1 MLKLPF
7 RLTKT
12 AAMTAIGLTLIGG
25 AVVAQVAPMEAVQWD
40 KRRLDQLDRNVRR
53 LERALTQRNAAG
65 QPVLVEPDPEVVALQ
80 GQLQIMDR
88 RLSDLEQTFQR
99 VNADGE
105 RLTFQLDEATRDN
118 AALSRRLRDLEG
130 RVERAEKAAE
140 EEAELNG
147 PIVANSPTG
156 DAAQDLT
163 AALRLLGT
171 DGPRGQRALE
181 TVIVTWPN
189 TPQSREAN
197 SRLGDLHVAARDN
210 AAAVPAYAAA
220 LMNEAWTQ
228 SDNPAAALVAFFG
241 MMSDEQ
247 RHALRDAVRMVQG
260 PETAEP
266 ATTPSAPGAPSAQ
279 TEAGKGDAAE
289 NPASATE
296 RDGR

>member
-80 GQLQIMDR
+80 GQMQIMDR

-197 SRLGDLHVAARDN
+197 SRLGDLYVAARDN

-220 LMNEAWTQ
+220 LNGWPRTPWAPETTLKLA
-228 SDNPAAALVAFFG
+228 
-241 MMSDEQ
+241 E
-247 RHALRDAVRMVQG
+247 ALRATDRATQACGALTEFTRRYA
-260 PETAEP
+260 ETATAAQKTR
-266 ATTPSAPGAPSAQ
+266 ATQLRTRANCS
-279 TEAGKGDAAE
+279 
-289 NPASATE
+289 
-296 RDGR
+296 

>member
-1 MLKLPF
+1 MLKSPF
-7 RLTKT
+7 RLAKPAALT
-12 AAMTAIGLTLIGG
+12 AVGLILIGG
-25 AVVAQVAPMEAVQWD
+25 AVVAQVQPMEPVQWD

-65 QPVLVEPDPEVVALQ
+65 QPVIVEPDPEVVALQ
-80 GQLQIMDR
+80 GQVSILER

-147 PIVANSPTG
+147 PIVAHSPTG

-171 DGPRGQRALE
+171 DGVRGQRALE

-197 SRLGDLHVAARDN
+197 SRLGDLYVAARDN

-220 LMNEAWTQ
+220 LNGWPRTPWAPETTLKLA
-228 SDNPAAALVAFFG
+228 
-241 MMSDEQ
+241 E
-247 RHALRDAVRMVQG
+247 ALRATDRSTQACGALTEFTRRYA
-260 PETAEP
+260 ETATAAQKTR
-266 ATTPSAPGAPSAQ
+266 ATQLRTR
-279 TEAGKGDAAE
+279 
-289 NPASATE
+289 ASCS
-296 RDGR
+296 

>member
-7 RLTKT
+7 SKS

-25 AVVAQVAPMEAVQWD
+25 AVVAQVAPMEPVQWD

-65 QPVLVEPDPEVVALQ
+65 QPVLVEPDPELVAMQ

-99 VNADGE
+99 VNADSE

-147 PIVANSPTG
+147 PITANSPTG

-189 TPQSREAN
+189 TPQSREAS

-220 LMNEAWTQ
+220 LNGWPRTPWAPETTLKLA
-228 SDNPAAALVAFFG
+228 
-241 MMSDEQ
+241 E
-247 RHALRDAVRMVQG
+247 ALRVTDRATQACGALNEFTRRYAD
-260 PETAEP
+260 TATAAQKTR
-266 ATTPSAPGAPSAQ
+266 ATQLRTR
-279 TEAGKGDAAE
+279 
-289 NPASATE
+289 ASCN
-296 RDGR
+296 

>member
-25 AVVAQVAPMEAVQWD
+25 AVVAQVAPMEPVQWD

-65 QPVLVEPDPEVVALQ
+65 QPVLVEPDPEVVAMQ

-147 PIVANSPTG
+147 PIVAHSPTG

-163 AALRLLGT
+163 GALRLLGI

-197 SRLGDLHVAARDN
+197 SRLGDLYVAARDN

-220 LMNEAWTQ
+220 LNGWPRTPWAPETTLKLA
-228 SDNPAAALVAFFG
+228 
-241 MMSDEQ
+241 E
-247 RHALRDAVRMVQG
+247 ALRATDRATQACGALTEFTRRYA
-260 PETAEP
+260 ETATAAQKTR
-266 ATTPSAPGAPSAQ
+266 ATQLRTRANCS
-279 TEAGKGDAAE
+279 
-289 NPASATE
+289 
-296 RDGR
+296 

>member
-7 RLTKT
+7 SKS
-12 AAMTAIGLTLIGG
+12 AALTAIGLTLIGG
-25 AVVAQVAPMEAVQWD
+25 AVVAQVAPMEPVQWD

-65 QPVLVEPDPEVVALQ
+65 QPVLVEPDPEVVAMQ

-88 RLSDLEQTFQR
+88 RLADVEQTFQR
-99 VNADGE
+99 MNADSE

-171 DGPRGQRALE
+171 DGVRGQRALE

-189 TPQSREAN
+189 TPQSREAS

-220 LMNEAWTQ
+220 LNGWPRTPWAPETTLKLA
-228 SDNPAAALVAFFG
+228 
-241 MMSDEQ
+241 E
-247 RHALRDAVRMVQG
+247 ALRATDRATQACGALTEFTRRYA
-260 PETAEP
+260 ETATAAQKTR
-266 ATTPSAPGAPSAQ
+266 ATQLRTRANCS
-279 TEAGKGDAAE
+279 
-289 NPASATE
+289 
-296 RDGR
+296 

>member
-80 GQLQIMDR
+80 GQMQIMDR

-118 AALSRRLRDLEG
+118 AVLARRLRDAEA
-130 RVERAEKAAE
+130 RIEKIEKAAE

-147 PIVANSPTG
+147 PIVAHSPTG
-156 DAAQDLT
+156 DAGQDL
-163 AALRLLGT
+163 AAAVRLLGT
-171 DGPRGQRALE
+171 DAVRGERALE

-220 LMNEAWTQ
+220 LNGWPRTPWAPETTLKLA
-228 SDNPAAALVAFFG
+228 
-241 MMSDEQ
+241 E
-247 RHALRDAVRMVQG
+247 ALRATDRNTQACGALNEFTRRYA
-260 PETAEP
+260 ETATAAQKTR
-266 ATTPSAPGAPSAQ
+266 ATQLRTRANCS
-279 TEAGKGDAAE
+279 
-289 NPASATE
+289 
-296 RDGR
+296 

>member
-25 AVVAQVAPMEAVQWD
+25 AVVAQVAPMEPVQWD

-65 QPVLVEPDPEVVALQ
+65 QPVLVEPDPEAVALQ
-80 GQLQIMDR
+80 GQMQIMDR

-197 SRLGDLHVAARDN
+197 SRLGDLYVAARDN

-220 LMNEAWTQ
+220 LNGWPRTPWAPETTLKLA
-228 SDNPAAALVAFFG
+228 
-241 MMSDEQ
+241 E
-247 RHALRDAVRMVQG
+247 ALRATDRATQACGALTEFTRRYA
-260 PETAEP
+260 ETATAAQKTR
-266 ATTPSAPGAPSAQ
+266 ATQLRTRANCS
-279 TEAGKGDAAE
+279 
-289 NPASATE
+289 
-296 RDGR
+296 

>member
-7 RLTKT
+7 SKS

-25 AVVAQVAPMEAVQWD
+25 AVVAQVAPMEPVQWD

-65 QPVLVEPDPEVVALQ
+65 QPVLVEPDPEVVAMQ
-80 GQLQIMDR
+80 GQLEIMDR

-140 EEAELNG
+140 EEAELNE
-147 PIVANSPTG
+147 PITPNSPTG
-156 DAAQDLT
+156 DASQDLT

-171 DGPRGQRALE
+171 DGARGQR
-181 TVIVTWPN
+181 
-189 TPQSREAN
+189 
-197 SRLGDLHVAARDN
+197 
-210 AAAVPAYAAA
+210 
-220 LMNEAWTQ
+220 
-228 SDNPAAALVAFFG
+228 
-241 MMSDEQ
+241 
-247 RHALRDAVRMVQG
+247 
-260 PETAEP
+260 
-266 ATTPSAPGAPSAQ
+266 
-279 TEAGKGDAAE
+279 
-289 NPASATE
+289 
-296 RDGR
+296 

>member
-7 RLTKT
+7 SKS
-12 AAMTAIGLTLIGG
+12 AALTAIGLTLIGG
-25 AVVAQVAPMEAVQWD
+25 AVVAQVAPMEPVQWD

-65 QPVLVEPDPEVVALQ
+65 QPVLVEPDPEVVAMQ

-88 RLSDLEQTFQR
+88 RLADVEQTFQR
-99 VNADGE
+99 MNADSE

-171 DGPRGQRALE
+171 DGVRGQRALE

-197 SRLGDLHVAARDN
+197 SRLGDLYVAARDN

-220 LMNEAWTQ
+220 LNGWPRTPWAPETTLKLA
-228 SDNPAAALVAFFG
+228 
-241 MMSDEQ
+241 E
-247 RHALRDAVRMVQG
+247 ALRATDRNTQACGALTEFTRRYA
-260 PETAEP
+260 ETATAAQKTR
-266 ATTPSAPGAPSAQ
+266 ATQLRTRANCS
-279 TEAGKGDAAE
+279 
-289 NPASATE
+289 
-296 RDGR
+296 

>member
-12 AAMTAIGLTLIGG
+12 ATMTAIGLTLIGG

-80 GQLQIMDR
+80 GQMQIMDR

-197 SRLGDLHVAARDN
+197 SRLGDLYVAARDN

-220 LMNEAWTQ
+220 LNGWPRTPWAPETTLKLA
-228 SDNPAAALVAFFG
+228 
-241 MMSDEQ
+241 E
-247 RHALRDAVRMVQG
+247 ALRATDRATQACGALTEFTRRYA
-260 PETAEP
+260 ETATAAQKTR
-266 ATTPSAPGAPSAQ
+266 ATQLRTR
-279 TEAGKGDAAE
+279 AAC
-289 NPASATE
+289 T
-296 RDGR
+296 

>member
-7 RLTKT
+7 QLTKT

-80 GQLQIMDR
+80 GQMQIMDR

-99 VNADGE
+99 VNADSE

-163 AALRLLGT
+163 AALRLLGI

-197 SRLGDLHVAARDN
+197 SRLGDLYVAARDN

-220 LMNEAWTQ
+220 LNGWPRTPWAPETTLKLA
-228 SDNPAAALVAFFG
+228 
-241 MMSDEQ
+241 E
-247 RHALRDAVRMVQG
+247 ALRATDRGTQACGALNEFTRRYA
-260 PETAEP
+260 ETATAAQKTR
-266 ATTPSAPGAPSAQ
+266 ATQLRTRANCS
-279 TEAGKGDAAE
+279 
-289 NPASATE
+289 
-296 RDGR
+296 

>member
-1 MLKLPF
+1 MLKLTF
-7 RLTKT
+7 SKS

-25 AVVAQVAPMEAVQWD
+25 AVVAQVAPMEPVQWD

-65 QPVLVEPDPEVVALQ
+65 QPVLVEPDPEVVAMQ
-80 GQLQIMDR
+80 GQLQIMER

-147 PIVANSPTG
+147 PIVAHSPTG

-171 DGPRGQRALE
+171 DGVRGQRALE

-197 SRLGDLHVAARDN
+197 SRLGDVYVAARDN

-220 LMNEAWTQ
+220 LNGWPRTPWAPETTLKLA
-228 SDNPAAALVAFFG
+228 
-241 MMSDEQ
+241 E
-247 RHALRDAVRMVQG
+247 ALRATDRASQACGALTEFTRRYA
-260 PETAEP
+260 ETATAAQKTR
-266 ATTPSAPGAPSAQ
+266 ATQLRTRANCS
-279 TEAGKGDAAE
+279 
-289 NPASATE
+289 
-296 RDGR
+296 

>member
-7 RLTKT
+7 SKS
-12 AAMTAIGLTLIGG
+12 AALTAIGLTLIGG
-25 AVVAQVAPMEAVQWD
+25 TVVAQVAPMEPVQWD

-65 QPVLVEPDPEVVALQ
+65 QPVVVEPDPEVVAMQ

-118 AALSRRLRDLEG
+118 AALSRRLRDAEARLEKI
-130 RVERAEKAAE
+130 EKAAE
-140 EEAELNG
+140 EEAEMNG
-147 PIVANSPTG
+147 PITPNSPTG

-189 TPQSREAN
+189 TPQSREAS

-220 LMNEAWTQ
+220 LNGWPRTPWAPETTLKLA
-228 SDNPAAALVAFFG
+228 
-241 MMSDEQ
+241 E
-247 RHALRDAVRMVQG
+247 ALRATDRATQACGALTEFTRRYA
-260 PETAEP
+260 ETATAAQKTR
-266 ATTPSAPGAPSAQ
+266 ATQLRTRANCS
-279 TEAGKGDAAE
+279 
-289 NPASATE
+289 
-296 RDGR
+296 

>member
-7 RLTKT
+7 RVTKT

-25 AVVAQVAPMEAVQWD
+25 AVVAQTVPMEAVQWD

-65 QPVLVEPDPEVVALQ
+65 QPVLVEPDPEVVAMQ
-80 GQLQIMDR
+80 GQLQIMER

-130 RVERAEKAAE
+130 RVERAETAAQ

-197 SRLGDLHVAARDN
+197 SRLGDLYVAARDN

-220 LMNEAWTQ
+220 LNGWPRTPWAPETTLKLA
-228 SDNPAAALVAFFG
+228 
-241 MMSDEQ
+241 E
-247 RHALRDAVRMVQG
+247 ALRATDRATQACGALTEFGRRYA
-260 PETAEP
+260 EAATAAQKTR
-266 ATTPSAPGAPSAQ
+266 ATQLRTR
-279 TEAGKGDAAE
+279 
-289 NPASATE
+289 ASCN
-296 RDGR
+296 

>member
-1 MLKLPF
+1 MPKLPF
-7 RLTKT
+7 SKS
-12 AAMTAIGLTLIGG
+12 AALTAIGLTLIGG
-25 AVVAQVAPMEAVQWD
+25 AVVAQVAPMEPVQWD

-65 QPVLVEPDPEVVALQ
+65 QPVLVEPDPEVVAMQ
-80 GQLQIMDR
+80 GQVSILER
-88 RLSDLEQTFQR
+88 RLADVEQTFQR
-99 VNADGE
+99 MNADSE

-140 EEAELNG
+140 EQAELNG

-171 DGPRGQRALE
+171 DGVRGQRALE

-189 TPQSREAN
+189 TPQSREAS

-220 LMNEAWTQ
+220 LNGWPRTPWAPETTLKLA
-228 SDNPAAALVAFFG
+228 
-241 MMSDEQ
+241 E
-247 RHALRDAVRMVQG
+247 ALRATDRATQACGALNEFTRRYA
-260 PETAEP
+260 ETATAAQKTR
-266 ATTPSAPGAPSAQ
+266 ATQLRTRANCS
-279 TEAGKGDAAE
+279 
-289 NPASATE
+289 
-296 RDGR
+296 

>member
-7 RLTKT
+7 SKS
-12 AAMTAIGLTLIGG
+12 AALTAIGLTLIGG
-25 AVVAQVAPMEAVQWD
+25 AVVAQVAPMEPVQWD

-65 QPVLVEPDPEVVALQ
+65 QPVLVEPDPEVVAMQ

-88 RLSDLEQTFQR
+88 RLADVEQTFLR
-99 VNADGE
+99 MIADSE

-140 EEAELNG
+140 EQAELNG

-171 DGPRGQRALE
+171 DGVRGQRALE

-189 TPQSREAN
+189 TPQSREAS

-220 LMNEAWTQ
+220 LNGWPRTPWAPETTLKLA
-228 SDNPAAALVAFFG
+228 
-241 MMSDEQ
+241 E
-247 RHALRDAVRMVQG
+247 ALRATDRATQACGALNEFTRRYAD
-260 PETAEP
+260 TATAAQKTR
-266 ATTPSAPGAPSAQ
+266 ATQLRTRANCS
-279 TEAGKGDAAE
+279 
-289 NPASATE
+289 
-296 RDGR
+296 

>member
-25 AVVAQVAPMEAVQWD
+25 AVVAQTVPMEAVQWD

-65 QPVLVEPDPEVVALQ
+65 QPVLVEPDPEVVAMQ
-80 GQLQIMDR
+80 GQLQIMER

-130 RVERAEKAAE
+130 RVERAETAAQ

-156 DAAQDLT
+156 DAGQDLT

-197 SRLGDLHVAARDN
+197 SRLGDLYVAARDN

-220 LMNEAWTQ
+220 LNGWPRTPWAPETTLKLA
-228 SDNPAAALVAFFG
+228 
-241 MMSDEQ
+241 E
-247 RHALRDAVRMVQG
+247 ALRATDRATQACGALTEFTRRYA
-260 PETAEP
+260 ETATAAQKTR
-266 ATTPSAPGAPSAQ
+266 ATQLRTRANCS
-279 TEAGKGDAAE
+279 
-289 NPASATE
+289 
-296 RDGR
+296 

>member
-7 RLTKT
+7 SKS

-25 AVVAQVAPMEAVQWD
+25 AVVAQTVPMEAVQWD

-65 QPVLVEPDPEVVALQ
+65 QPVLVEPDPEVVAMQ
-80 GQLQIMDR
+80 GQLEIMDR
-88 RLSDLEQTFQR
+88 RLADVEQTFQR
-99 VNADGE
+99 MNADSE

-118 AALSRRLRDLEG
+118 AALNRRLRDLEG

-140 EEAELNG
+140 EQAELNG

-171 DGPRGQRALE
+171 DGVRGQRALE

-220 LMNEAWTQ
+220 LNGWPRTPWAPETTLKLA
-228 SDNPAAALVAFFG
+228 
-241 MMSDEQ
+241 E
-247 RHALRDAVRMVQG
+247 ALRATDRAAQACGALTEFTRRYA
-260 PETAEP
+260 ETATAAQKTR
-266 ATTPSAPGAPSAQ
+266 ATQLRTRANCS
-279 TEAGKGDAAE
+279 
-289 NPASATE
+289 
-296 RDGR
+296 

>member
-7 RLTKT
+7 SKS

-25 AVVAQVAPMEAVQWD
+25 AVVAQTVPMEPVQWD

-65 QPVLVEPDPEVVALQ
+65 QPVIVEPDPEVVALQ
-80 GQLQIMDR
+80 GQVSILEQ
-88 RLSDLEQTFQR
+88 RLNDLEQTFQR

-118 AALSRRLRDLEG
+118 AALSRRLRDAEG
-130 RVERAEKAAE
+130 RIEKIEKAAE

-156 DAAQDLT
+156 DAGQDLT

-171 DGPRGQRALE
+171 DAVRGQRALE

-220 LMNEAWTQ
+220 LNGWPRTPWAPETTLKLA
-228 SDNPAAALVAFFG
+228 
-241 MMSDEQ
+241 E
-247 RHALRDAVRMVQG
+247 ALRATDRAAQACGALNEFTRRYA
-260 PETAEP
+260 ETATAAQKTR
-266 ATTPSAPGAPSAQ
+266 ATQLRTR
-279 TEAGKGDAAE
+279 AAC
-289 NPASATE
+289 S
-296 RDGR
+296 

>member
-25 AVVAQVAPMEAVQWD
+25 AVVAQTVPMEAVQWD

-65 QPVLVEPDPEVVALQ
+65 QPVLVEPDPEVVAMQ
-80 GQLQIMDR
+80 GQLQIMER

-130 RVERAEKAAE
+130 RVERAETAAQ

-197 SRLGDLHVAARDN
+197 SRLGDLYVAARDN

-220 LMNEAWTQ
+220 LNGWPRTPWAPETTLKLA
-228 SDNPAAALVAFFG
+228 
-241 MMSDEQ
+241 E
-247 RHALRDAVRMVQG
+247 ALRATDRATQACGALTEFTRRYA
-260 PETAEP
+260 ETATAAQKTR
-266 ATTPSAPGAPSAQ
+266 ATQLRTRANCS
-279 TEAGKGDAAE
+279 
-289 NPASATE
+289 
-296 RDGR
+296 

>member
-1 MLKLPF
+1 
-7 RLTKT
+7 
-12 AAMTAIGLTLIGG
+12 
-25 AVVAQVAPMEAVQWD
+25 
-40 KRRLDQLDRNVRR
+40 
-53 LERALTQRNAAG
+53 
-65 QPVLVEPDPEVVALQ
+65 
-80 GQLQIMDR
+80 
-88 RLSDLEQTFQR
+88 

-197 SRLGDLHVAARDN
+197 SRLGDLYVAARDN

-220 LMNEAWTQ
+220 LNGWPRTPWAPETTLKLA
-228 SDNPAAALVAFFG
+228 
-241 MMSDEQ
+241 E
-247 RHALRDAVRMVQG
+247 ALRATDRNTQACGALTEFTRRYA
-260 PETAEP
+260 ETATAAQKTR
-266 ATTPSAPGAPSAQ
+266 ATQLRTRANCS
-279 TEAGKGDAAE
+279 
-289 NPASATE
+289 
-296 RDGR
+296 

>member
-1 MLKLPF
+1 MTKLSISRF
-7 RLTKT
+7 HLL
-12 AAMTAIGLTLIGG
+12 AAAALGVVLIGG
-25 AVVAQVAPMEAVQWD
+25 GAVAQQAQPNIMERTEWD

-65 QPVLVEPDPEVVALQ
+65 QPVLVEPDPEVVAMQ

-88 RLSDLEQTFQR
+88 RLADVEQTFQR
-99 VNADGE
+99 MNADSE
-105 RLTFQLDEATRDN
+105 RLTFQLDEVTREN
-118 AALSRRLRDLEG
+118 TQMSRRLRDLEG

-140 EEAELNG
+140 EQAELNG

-171 DGPRGQRALE
+171 DGVRGQRALE

-189 TPQSREAN
+189 TPQSREAS

-220 LMNEAWTQ
+220 LNGWPRTPWAPETTLKLA
-228 SDNPAAALVAFFG
+228 
-241 MMSDEQ
+241 E
-247 RHALRDAVRMVQG
+247 ALRATDRATQACGALNEFTRRYA
-260 PETAEP
+260 ETATAAQKTR
-266 ATTPSAPGAPSAQ
+266 ATQLRTRANCS
-279 TEAGKGDAAE
+279 
-289 NPASATE
+289 
-296 RDGR
+296 